1 MKIGLINIALSLYNN
16 GKFKRTKNIL
26 DLGTKELR
34 VSFDQIEN
42 AFKQTKINF
51 KKEKFKILKKF
62 PKGKRIS
69 TKIFWNELGISDY
82 NCSDINKKSKMYI
95 DLNFPLKNKDLINK
109 FDLVTDFGNNEHVFN
124 VGQAYK
130 NMYQLCKKNGYMWIF
145 QAVYGGNGFFNYD
158 MSFFEGMA
166 AANNLSVVYSC
177 YLVQTTEYEQFII
190 PCNKDL
196 FNVLD
201 LTKIK
206 SVGITYIF
214 RKNSIENFKYYYQ
227 YNVNNNGSPFEI
239 MYLNNELSPE
249 KIYVPTK
256 KIGQLKKSAKKGDKS
271 SINWLRALGYKI

>member
-69 TKIFWNELGISDY
+69 TKFFWNELGISDY

-145 QAVYGGNGFFNYD
+145 QAVYGGNGFFNY
-158 MSFFEGMA
+158 E
-166 AANNLSVVYSC
+166 
-177 YLVQTTEYEQFII
+177 EY
-190 PCNKDL
+190 
-196 FNVLD
+196 
-201 LTKIK
+201 
-206 SVGITYIF
+206 
-214 RKNSIENFKYYYQ
+214 
-227 YNVNNNGSPFEI
+227 
-239 MYLNNELSPE
+239 
-249 KIYVPTK
+249 
-256 KIGQLKKSAKKGDKS
+256 
-271 SINWLRALGYKI
+271 